1 MLASQAKIRTAIGT
15 KCRPRDFPRM
25 RYFFHLENGNKIEDD
40 EGEECESLEEARKYA
55 RQVAFELG
63 AHKPPEQ
70 NHSSWVLVTDGD
82 GREIFRTLLRA
93 KRDPKN
99 DPDF

>member
-1 MLASQAKIRTAIGT
+1 MA
-15 KCRPRDFPRM
+15 
-25 RYFFHLENGNKIEDD
+25 RYYFHLDNENNIEDD

-70 NHSSWVLVTDGD
+70 NHSSWVRVTDAD
-82 GREIFRTLLRA
+82 GKEIFRTLLRS
-93 KRDPKN
+93 KSDPKY